1 MIADYLNRL
10 RVSIIFGTLFLC
22 LSCVSQAPT
31 VWFLRD
37 LQSLDANIM
46 NTVQWLKIEKSNLK
60 FLNKSI
66 KKKLNFFRKTNFL
79 VFQKIEIEI
88 NSIEKNIKNI
98 EANLTKQKKL
108 ARRIKKRPKLKIFEA
123 YDNKETKRLPFLGKE
138 KETGLKNSKSKTVL
152 KILESLAKNSSLII
166 VNQAAYNSS
175 LNNLIKFF
183 KKEKYDL
190 VFIRKEIEEYK
201 YTIKEL
207 TIQRKQQNILLEK
220 LIFKLNDALL
230 VSKKSSYTLN
240 LLDISQNIQNYNN
253 KMDKFE
259 YFVNN
264 LVDIGGK
271 ECRGL
276 VYLKKIGHKKE
287 YQKKYEMGLIDYKTT
302 LSDIPK
308 LISSI

>member
-1 MIADYLNRL
+1 MIADYLNSL
-10 RVSIIFGTLFLC
+10 RVPIIFGTLFLC

-46 NTVQWLKIEKSNLK
+46 NTVQWLKIEKSNFK

-66 KKKLNFFRKTNFL
+66 KKKLNLFRKTNFL

-276 VYLKKIGHKKE
+276 VYLKKNGHKKE

-302 LSDIPK
+302 LSEIPK

>member
-1 MIADYLNRL
+1 MIANCLNRL
-10 RVSIIFGTLFLC
+10 RVSIAFGTLFLC
-22 LSCVSQAPT
+22 LSCVSQAPAS
-31 VWFLRD
+31 WILRD
-37 LQSLDANIM
+37 IQSLDANIM

-98 EANLTKQKKL
+98 EASLTKQKKL
-108 ARRIKKRPKLKIFEA
+108 ARKVKKRPKLKIFDT
-123 YDNKETKRLPFLGKE
+123 YDNTNTKRLPLLGGKKE
-138 KETGLKNSKSKTVL
+138 IGLKNSKSKTVL
-152 KILESLAKNSSLII
+152 KILESLEKNSSLII
-166 VNQAAYNSS
+166 VNQKSYNSS
-175 LNNLIKFF
+175 LNNLIKLF

-190 VFIRKEIEEYK
+190 VFIRQEVEEYK

-207 TIQRKQQNILLEK
+207 IIQRKQQNIHLEK
-220 LIFKLNDALL
+220 LILKLNDALL

-240 LLDISQNIQNYNN
+240 LLDISQNIENYNSI
-253 KMDKFE
+253 MDKFE
-259 YFVNN
+259 NFVNN

-276 VYLKKIGHKKE
+276 VYLKKIGHKKD
-287 YQKKYEMGLIDYKTT
+287 YQKKYEMGIADYKTT
-302 LSDIPK
+302 LSEIPK

>member
-46 NTVQWLKIEKSNLK
+46 NTVQWLKIEKSNFK

-66 KKKLNFFRKTNFL
+66 KKKLNLFRKTNFL

-302 LSDIPK
+302 LSEIPK

>member
-10 RVSIIFGTLFLC
+10 RVPIIFGTLFLC

-46 NTVQWLKIEKSNLK
+46 NTVQWLKIEKSNFK

-66 KKKLNFFRKTNFL
+66 KKKLNLFRKTNFL

-302 LSDIPK
+302 LSEIPK

>member
-1 MIADYLNRL
+1 MIANCLNRL
-10 RVSIIFGTLFLC
+10 RVSIVFGTLFLC
-22 LSCVSQAPT
+22 LSCVSQAPAS
-31 VWFLRD
+31 WILRD
-37 LQSLDANIM
+37 IQSLDANIM

-66 KKKLNFFRKTNFL
+66 KKKLNLFRKTNFL

-207 TIQRKQQNILLEK
+207 TIQRKQQNVLLEK

-302 LSDIPK
+302 LSEIPK

>member
-1 MIADYLNRL
+1 
-10 RVSIIFGTLFLC
+10 
-22 LSCVSQAPT
+22 
-31 VWFLRD
+31 
-37 LQSLDANIM
+37 M
-46 NTVQWLKIEKSNLK
+46 NTVQWLKIEKSNFK

-66 KKKLNFFRKTNFL
+66 KKKLNLFRKTNFL
-79 VFQKIEIEI
+79 VFKKIEIEI

-123 YDNKETKRLPFLGKE
+123 YDNKETKRPPFLGKG

-166 VNQAAYNSS
+166 VNQASYNSS

-190 VFIRKEIEEYK
+190 VFIRKEIDEYK

-230 VSKKSSYTLN
+230 VSKKASHTLN
-240 LLDISQNIQNYNN
+240 LLDINQNIQNYNN

-302 LSDIPK
+302 LSEIPK

>member
-10 RVSIIFGTLFLC
+10 RVPIIFGTLFLC

-46 NTVQWLKIEKSNLK
+46 NTVQWLKIEKSNFK

-66 KKKLNFFRKTNFL
+66 KKKLNLFRKTNFL

-123 YDNKETKRLPFLGKE
+123 YDNKDTKRLPFLGKK
-138 KETGLKNSKSKTVL
+138 KETGLKNGKSKTVL
-152 KILESLAKNSSLII
+152 KTLESLAKNSSLII

-276 VYLKKIGHKKE
+276 VYLKKNGHKKE

-302 LSDIPK
+302 LSEIPK

>member
-46 NTVQWLKIEKSNLK
+46 NTVQWLKIEKSNFK

-66 KKKLNFFRKTNFL
+66 KKKLNLFRKTNFL

-276 VYLKKIGHKKE
+276 VYLKKMAIKKNI
-287 YQKKYEMGLIDYKTT
+287 KKNMRWVSLTI
-302 LSDIPK
+302 K
-308 LISSI
+308 LP

>member
-1 MIADYLNRL
+1 LIADYLNRL

-46 NTVQWLKIEKSNLK
+46 NTVQWLKIEKSNFK

-66 KKKLNFFRKTNFL
+66 KKKLNLFRKTNFL

-276 VYLKKIGHKKE
+276 VYLKKNGHKKE

-302 LSDIPK
+302 LSEIPK

>member
-1 MIADYLNRL
+1 LIADYLNRL
-10 RVSIIFGTLFLC
+10 RVPIIFGTLFLC

-46 NTVQWLKIEKSNLK
+46 NTVQWLKIEKSNFK

-66 KKKLNFFRKTNFL
+66 KKKLNLFRKTNFL

-287 YQKKYEMGLIDYKTT
+287 YQKKYDMGLIDYKTT
-302 LSDIPK
+302 LSEIPK

>member
-10 RVSIIFGTLFLC
+10 RVPIIFGTLFLC

-46 NTVQWLKIEKSNLK
+46 NTVQWLKIEKSNFK

-66 KKKLNFFRKTNFL
+66 KKKLNLFRKTNFL

-276 VYLKKIGHKKE
+276 VYLKKNGHKKE

-302 LSDIPK
+302 LSEIPK

>member
-1 MIADYLNRL
+1 MIADCLNRF
-10 RVSIIFGTLFLC
+10 RVSIVFGALFLC

-31 VWFLRD
+31 SWVLRD
-37 LQSLDANIM
+37 MQSLDANIM
-46 NTVQWLKIEKSNLK
+46 NTVQWLKIEKSNFK

-66 KKKLNFFRKTNFL
+66 KKKLNLFRKTNFL
-79 VFQKIEIEI
+79 VFRKIELEI

-98 EANLTKQKKL
+98 EVSLTKQKKL
-108 ARRIKKRPKLKIFEA
+108 ARQIKKRPKLKIFNT
-123 YDNKETKRLPFLGKE
+123 YDNINTKRLPFLREK
-138 KETGLKNSKSKTVL
+138 KETGLKNGKSKTVV
-152 KILESLAKNSSLII
+152 KILESLEKNSSSII
-166 VNQAAYNSS
+166 VNQTSYKSSINS
-175 LNNLIKFF
+175 LINLF

-190 VFIRKEIEEYK
+190 IFIREEVEEYN

-207 TIQRKQQNILLEK
+207 TILRKQQNILVEK
-220 LIFKLNDALL
+220 LTFKLNDALL

-240 LLDISQNIQNYNN
+240 LLDISQNIENYNS

-287 YQKKYEMGLIDYKTT
+287 YQNKYEMGLADYKNN
-302 LSDIPK
+302 LSEIPK

>member
-10 RVSIIFGTLFLC
+10 RVPIIFGTLFLC
-22 LSCVSQAPT
+22 LSCVSQAPAS
-31 VWFLRD
+31 WILRD
-37 LQSLDANIM
+37 IQSLDANIM

-66 KKKLNFFRKTNFL
+66 KKKLNLFRKTNFL

-207 TIQRKQQNILLEK
+207 TIQRKQQNVLLEK

-302 LSDIPK
+302 LSEIPK

>member
-1 MIADYLNRL
+1 MIANCLNRL

-123 YDNKETKRLPFLGKE
+123 YDNKETKRLSFLGKE

-302 LSDIPK
+302 LSEIPK

>member
-1 MIADYLNRL
+1 LIADYLNRL

-46 NTVQWLKIEKSNLK
+46 NTVQWLKIEKSNFK

-66 KKKLNFFRKTNFL
+66 KKKLNLFRKTNFL

-302 LSDIPK
+302 LSEIPK

>member
-1 MIADYLNRL
+1 
-10 RVSIIFGTLFLC
+10 
-22 LSCVSQAPT
+22 
-31 VWFLRD
+31 
-37 LQSLDANIM
+37 M
-46 NTVQWLKIEKSNLK
+46 NTVQWLKIEKSNFK

-66 KKKLNFFRKTNFL
+66 KKKLNLFRKTNFL

-302 LSDIPK
+302 LSEIPK

>member
-1 MIADYLNRL
+1 LIADYLNRL

-46 NTVQWLKIEKSNLK
+46 NTVQWLKIEKSNFK

-66 KKKLNFFRKTNFL
+66 KKKLNLFRKTNFL

-123 YDNKETKRLPFLGKE
+123 YDNKETKRVPFLGKE

-276 VYLKKIGHKKE
+276 VYLKKNGHKKE

-302 LSDIPK
+302 LSEIPK

>member
-46 NTVQWLKIEKSNLK
+46 NTVQWLKIEKSNFK

-66 KKKLNFFRKTNFL
+66 KKKLNLFRKTNFL

-276 VYLKKIGHKKE
+276 VYLKKNGHKKE

-302 LSDIPK
+302 LSEIPK

>member
-22 LSCVSQAPT
+22 LSCVSQSPT
-31 VWFLRD
+31 VWVLRD

-46 NTVQWLKIEKSNLK
+46 NTVHWLKIEKSNFK

-66 KKKLNFFRKTNFL
+66 KKKLNLFRKTNFL

-166 VNQAAYNSS
+166 VNQASYNSS

-190 VFIRKEIEEYK
+190 VFIRKEIEVYK

>member
-1 MIADYLNRL
+1 MIADCLNRL
-10 RVSIIFGTLFLC
+10 RVSIVFGTLFLC

-31 VWFLRD
+31 SWVLRD
-37 LQSLDANIM
+37 LQSLDVNIM
-46 NTVQWLKIEKSNLK
+46 NTVQWLKIEKSNFK

-66 KKKLNFFRKTNFL
+66 KKKLNLFRKTNFL
-79 VFQKIEIEI
+79 LFRKIELEI

-98 EANLTKQKKL
+98 EVSLTKQKKL
-108 ARRIKKRPKLKIFEA
+108 ARQIKKRPKLKIFNT
-123 YDNKETKRLPFLGKE
+123 YDNTNTKRLPLLGKK
-138 KETGLKNSKSKTVL
+138 KETGLKNGKSKTVL
-152 KILESLAKNSSLII
+152 KILESLEKNSSSII
-166 VNQAAYNSS
+166 VNQTSHKSSVNS
-175 LNNLIKFF
+175 LINLF

-190 VFIRKEIEEYK
+190 VFIREEVEEYN

-207 TIQRKQQNILLEK
+207 TILRKQQNILLEK
-220 LIFKLNDALL
+220 LTFKLNDALL

-240 LLDISQNIQNYNN
+240 LLDISQNIENYNR

-276 VYLKKIGHKKE
+276 VYLKKISHKKE
-287 YQKKYEMGLIDYKTT
+287 YQKKYEMGIVDYKTS
-302 LSDIPK
+302 LIEIPK

>member
-1 MIADYLNRL
+1 LIANCLNRL

-46 NTVQWLKIEKSNLK
+46 NTVQWLKIEKSNFK

-66 KKKLNFFRKTNFL
+66 KKKLNLFRKTNFL

-276 VYLKKIGHKKE
+276 VYLKKNGHKKE

-302 LSDIPK
+302 LSEIPK